1 MTAPPALAAEDD
13 AAPAAEAALWAAL
26 RRDGSTAAREALFLR
41 YQPYAQALAARI
53 YGGRHSREV
62 EFRDYQQL
70 AYIGLLDSMDRY
82 DPQQGA
88 GFKTFCTPRITG
100 NVLDGLRQ
108 LSEAQEQI
116 SLKRRLQRDRLSSL
130 KDGGRDGKLAGRKLD
145 ALSELAVG
153 LAIGHMLE
161 GTGMYADGEQADR
174 HDGYAAV
181 AWQQTCRSLRQA
193 VDRLPADM
201 AKVVGYHYFHSLP
214 FEQIAGILG
223 LSKGR
228 ISQIHRAALTQLR
241 DKIQPH
247 SPSRTTT

>member
-1 MTAPPALAAEDD
+1 MTWPTALALHDD
-13 AAPAAEAALWAAL
+13 DPAAPAAEAALWAAL

-41 YQPYAQALAARI
+41 YLPYAQALAARI
-53 YGGRHSREV
+53 YGGSHSREV
-62 EFRDYQQL
+62 ELRDYQQL
-70 AYIGLLDSMDRY
+70 ACIGLLDALDRY
-82 DPQQGA
+82 DPQFGA
-88 GFKTFCTPRITG
+88 SFKTFCTPRITG
-100 NVLDGLRQ
+100 SVLDGLRA

-116 SLKRRLQRDRLSSL
+116 TLKRRLQRDRLSSL
-130 KDGGRDGKLAGRKLD
+130 KDGGARDGKPAARKLE

-161 GTGMYADGEQADR
+161 GTGMYVDELSANH

-193 VDRLPADM
+193 VDRLPTDM
-201 AKVVGYHYFHSLP
+201 AKVIGYHYFHSLP

-228 ISQIHRAALTQLR
+228 ISQIHRAGLR
-241 DKIQPH
+241 LLREKIQPH
-247 SPSRTTT
+247 S

>member
-1 MTAPPALAAEDD
+1 MTWPTAHAIDDD

-26 RRDGSTAAREALFLR
+26 RRDGSTQAREALFLR
-41 YQPYAQALAARI
+41 YLPYAQALAARI

-62 EFRDYQQL
+62 ELRDYQQL
-70 AYIGLLDSMDRY
+70 ACIGLLDAMDRY

-88 GFKTFCTPRITG
+88 TFKTFCTPRITG
-100 NVLDGLRQ
+100 SVLDGLRA

-116 SLKRRLQRDRLSSL
+116 TLKRRLQRDRLSSL
-130 KDGGRDGKLAGRKLD
+130 KDAKPAGRRLD

-161 GTGMYADGEQADR
+161 GTGMYADELSANH

-181 AWQQTCRSLRQA
+181 AWQQTCRTLRQA
-193 VDRLPADM
+193 VERLPTDM
-201 AKVVGYHYFHSLP
+201 AKVISYHYFHSLP

-228 ISQIHRAALTQLR
+228 ISQIHRAGLSLLR
-241 DKIQPH
+241 EKIQPH
-247 SPSRTTT
+247 SLSRTTT